1 MNKTILKK
9 TAMKDVAMAISEDLG
24 SGDVTT
30 NILGKDKN
38 KLSTALV
45 KSNEDAILC
54 GQIWFD
60 NSFKYIQKKYGGKLR
75 ISWLKKDGDKIKKG
89 QTICKIEAPLRTILI
104 SERTALNFL
113 QLLSGTASLT
123 KLYSDKIKNK
133 KVKLLD
139 TRKTIPGLRI
149 AQKYAVTRGG
159 GFNHRFGLYDQVLI
173 KENHITEKSFAF
185 DDFLKKIRKNIDF
198 RKASIEVETLKEL
211 EVLIK
216 YKPKNILLDN
226 FSLSDIKKATKII
239 SKEFTSIEV
248 SGGINIKN
256 IEKYANLDINYISIG
271 SLTKNVCS
279 IDFSMLVNK

>member
-9 TAMKDVAMAISEDLG
+9 TAIKDVAIAVSEDLG

-54 GQIWFD
+54 GQIWFN

-113 QLLSGTASLT
+113 QLLSGTASIT

-149 AQKYAVTRGG
+149 AQKYAVTQGG

-185 DDFLKKIRKNIDF
+185 DDFLKKIHKNIDF

-216 YKPKNILLDN
+216 YKPKNVLLDN

-239 SKEFTSIEV
+239 NKKFTSVEV

>member
-9 TAMKDVAMAISEDLG
+9 TAMKDVAIAIAEDLG

-60 NSFKYIQKKYGGKLR
+60 NSFKYIQKKYGGKLK

-149 AQKYAVTRGG
+149 AQKYAVTQGG

>member
-30 NILGKDKN
+30 NALGKDKN

-89 QTICKIEAPLRTILI
+89 QTICKVEAPLRTILI

-149 AQKYAVTRGG
+149 AQKYAVTQGG

-185 DDFLKKIRKNIDF
+185 DDFLKKN
-198 RKASIEVETLKEL
+198 S
-211 EVLIK
+211 
-216 YKPKNILLDN
+216 
-226 FSLSDIKKATKII
+226 
-239 SKEFTSIEV
+239 
-248 SGGINIKN
+248 
-256 IEKYANLDINYISIG
+256 
-271 SLTKNVCS
+271 
-279 IDFSMLVNK
+279 

>member
-9 TAMKDVAMAISEDLG
+9 TAMKDVAIAIAEDLG

-60 NSFKYIQKKYGGKLR
+60 NSFKYIQKKYGGKLK

-149 AQKYAVTRGG
+149 AQKYAVTQGG

-185 DDFLKKIRKNIDF
+185 DDFLKKIHKNIDF
-198 RKASIEVETLKEL
+198 RKVSIEVETLKEL